1 MHRTDSSDLP
11 RRARDDRGT
20 HDAPFAPYPTRPRAL
35 RAGGSALSS
44 CYFLALVSLAAEAQT
59 FPSRPIRIIVPL
71 SPGGNVDLVT
81 RSLASKLT
89 EQFAQQVLV
98 DKRPGGNTVI
108 GTETVAR
115 AAPDGHTVLAASNTF
130 VATPGLVP
138 KIPYDPVR
146 DFAGVS
152 LIARLPQAL
161 VVHPALPVRSVK
173 ELIALAKA
181 RPGEIVHA
189 TQGEASTGRIAA
201 EIFTQKTGATFM
213 HVPYKGGGHAL
224 IDLLGGQASM
234 MFATVSTV
242 LPHVK
247 SGRLRALGLTSK
259 ERSPVFPGVPTI
271 AEAGVPGYEATIF
284 NLIAAPIAT
293 PREIRA
299 RLQSEIARA
308 IALPE
313 LKARFVDQ
321 GVELVASASSE
332 ECTAFIKA
340 EFEKH
345 TELWKR
351 LGLSVPAR

>member
-1 MHRTDSSDLP
+1 MTFSPIRASASSS
-11 RRARDDRGT
+11 RGT
-20 HDAPFAPYPTRPRAL
+20 WWAISIACLVAL
-35 RAGGSALSS
+35 LASVAG
-44 CYFLALVSLAAEAQT
+44 AQG

-81 RSLASKLT
+81 RNLASKLT
-89 EQFAQQVLV
+89 EQFGQQVLV
-98 DKRPGGNTVI
+98 DNRPGGNTVI
-108 GTETVAR
+108 GTEAVAR

-161 VVHPALPVRSVK
+161 VVHPSLPVRSVK
-173 ELIALAKA
+173 ELVALAKA

-201 EIFTQKTGATFM
+201 EMFTQKTGATFM

-247 SGRLRALGLTSK
+247 SGRIRALGLTSK
-259 ERSPVFPGVPTI
+259 ERSPLFPGVPTI

-299 RLQSEIARA
+299 RLQREIARA
-308 IALPE
+308 VALPE

-321 GVELVASASSE
+321 GVELVASASPE
-332 ECTAFIKA
+332 ECTALIKT
-340 EFEKH
+340 EFENH
-345 TELWKR
+345 TQLWKR
-351 LGLSVPAR
+351 LGLSLPAGS

>member
-1 MHRTDSSDLP
+1 MSAPENRGQTLNKRKSWSDP
-11 RRARDDRGT
+11 NFEFGV
-20 HDAPFAPYPTRPRAL
+20 RPRIHAAMRL
-35 RAGGSALSS
+35 PVL
-44 CYFLALVSLAAEAQT
+44 LAVLAALEAGAQG
-59 FPSRPIRIIVPL
+59 FPSRAIRIIVPL

-81 RSLASKLT
+81 RSLAPKLS
-89 EQFAQQVLV
+89 EQLGQQVLV
-98 DKRPGGNTVI
+98 DNRPGGNTVI

-130 VATPGLVP
+130 VATPGLVS
-138 KIPYDPVR
+138 KIPFDPVR

-161 VVHPALPVRSVK
+161 VVHPSVPARSVK
-173 ELIALAKA
+173 ELVALAKA
-181 RPGEIVHA
+181 RPGQLVHA

-201 EIFTQKTGATFM
+201 ELFTQQTGARFM
-213 HVPYKGGGHAL
+213 HVPYKGGGHAM

-234 MFATVSTV
+234 MFATVSTA

-247 SGRLRALGLTSK
+247 AARIRALGLTSK

-284 NLIAAPIAT
+284 NLIAAPAAT

-299 RLQSEIARA
+299 RLHAEIAKA
-308 IALPE
+308 VALPE
-313 LKARFVDQ
+313 LRTRFVDQ
-321 GVELVASASSE
+321 GVELVASASPD
-332 ECTAFIKA
+332 ECTAFIRT

-345 TELWKR
+345 TQLWKR
-351 LGLSVPAR
+351 LGLSLPAGAS

>member
-1 MHRTDSSDLP
+1 MNVHGMKALVGRRLRLRKAPS
-11 RRARDDRGT
+11 RAECRARL
-20 HDAPFAPYPTRPRAL
+20 L
-35 RAGGSALSS
+35 RAESA
-44 CYFLALVSLAAEAQT
+44 FVFAFAALVAHTASAQS
-59 FPSRPIRIIVPL
+59 FPSKPVRIVVPL

-81 RSLASKLT
+81 RSLAPKLT
-89 EQFAQQVLV
+89 EQLGQQVLV
-98 DKRPGGNTVI
+98 DNRPGGNTVI
-108 GTETVAR
+108 GTELVAR
-115 AAPDGHTVLAASNTF
+115 SAPDGHTVLAASNTF

-161 VVHPALPVRSVK
+161 VVHPSLPARTVK
-173 ELIALAKA
+173 DLIALAKK

-201 EIFTQKTGATFM
+201 ELFTQKTGARFM
-213 HVPYKGGGHAL
+213 HVPYKGGGQAI

-234 MFATVSTV
+234 MFATVSTA

-247 SGRLRALGLTSK
+247 AGRIRALGLTSK

-271 AEAGVPGYEATIF
+271 AEAGVPGYEASIF
-284 NLIAAPIAT
+284 NLIAAPAAT

-308 IALPE
+308 VAAAD

-321 GVELVASASSE
+321 GVELVGSASPE
-332 ECTAFIKA
+332 ECSALIKA

-345 TELWKR
+345 TQLWKT
-351 LGLSVPAR
+351 LGLSVSGRS